1 MRACGRATACDR
13 KRVENAQGR
22 QLQTH
27 VRTTSDVSTTTTIP
41 PTPFLAEFTDLS
53 ASQHMRR
60 WYTSESC
67 PAPRSRPCSVPI
79 LDSVFSSPPSTQGGS
94 HRKRCAFSSR
104 IIPPPSISAS
114 RRLDS
119 NTDNRS
125 TACGRVGSRGPLGAS
140 PNQCRSNEM
149 TAAPSAAAV

>member
-1 MRACGRATACDR
+1 MRHTCTKIIHNSLAKGQLNKVGAGQGGLGKYGSESSGRERVRACGRATACDR

-41 PTPFLAEFTDLS
+41 PIPFLAEFTDLS

-104 IIPPPSISAS
+104 IIPQHEIYCSK
-114 RRLDS
+114 
-119 NTDNRS
+119 
-125 TACGRVGSRGPLGAS
+125 
-140 PNQCRSNEM
+140 E
-149 TAAPSAAAV
+149 